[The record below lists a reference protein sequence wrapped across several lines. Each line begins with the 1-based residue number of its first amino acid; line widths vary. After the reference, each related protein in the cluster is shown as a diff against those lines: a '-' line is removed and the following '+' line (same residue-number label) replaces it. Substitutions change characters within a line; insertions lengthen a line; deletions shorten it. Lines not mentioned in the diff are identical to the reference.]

1 MIPLLLTI
9 AALATPHADAVNA
22 HWHGYAQ
29 GSPNVRYL
37 SLEAVPEAEQ
47 ANWHK
52 ALMFSVSSASRDVT
66 LAEHL
71 PKRLDGTL
79 TYYIDLGALK
89 WDAADWL
96 KCLEKY
102 PYSADKN
109 PLVVRG
115 DWLIAEM
122 ADPRNSQ
129 ALYLLLYGSK
139 NTPKTDSDFI
149 KFWGADEADKGV
161 SRFGWVETNSQVNL
175 QRTRFVERFVG
186 RDGFS
191 IWRTMDAFFVEDGKD
206 PLETLDGTFKHDG
219 RELIA
224 QFPKVLGKATQQ
236 IDGAA
241 QAYLLANGQGAIAQ
255 EAPVALVEDYN
266 QTLGQRAIVNH
277 SSCVVC
283 HDAGMKFPTENGL
296 VAYIRAGVDLK
307 VYDLRRK
314 SDIEAFHFRDVARH
328 IRRDNENY
336 QEFVRACNGL
346 TTVENSKNYKHVL
359 TEYLKPLTLA
369 DAARE
374 IYCTPEDLKLAVG
387 YAASNQIEIQSRL
400 AGLAHGRTIGR
411 KQWEDDYLRA
421 KAMVDVWKAGN
432 PTPALM
438 AEAAQ
443 QQAPDK
449 LRFRLIVTCPAEAVV
464 YIGKRAMAS
473 GRTRRRFEAEV
484 KPDWSAKITVTA
496 VLGEQRESKEIE
508 CKAGETVEIAM
519 LNSTSKGET

>member
-9 AALATPHADAVNA
+9 AALTSPHADLVNA
-22 HWHGYAQ
+22 HRAGYAQ
-29 GSPNVRYL
+29 GSPHVRYL
-37 SLEAVPEAEQ
+37 SLEAVPEAEHV
-47 ANWHK
+47 NWHN

-71 PKRLDGTL
+71 PRRLAGTM
-79 TYYIDLGALK
+79 TYYIDLAALK
-89 WDAADWL
+89 WDGNDWL
-96 KCLEKY
+96 KVLERY
-102 PYSADKN
+102 PYSTDKN

-115 DWLIAEM
+115 DWLLAEIG
-122 ADPRNSQ
+122 DPRNSQ
-129 ALYLLLYGSK
+129 ALYLLLYGAK
-139 NTPKTDSDFI
+139 NTPKTDSDFL
-149 KFWGADEADKGV
+149 KFWGVNEQDKGV

-175 QRTRFVERFVG
+175 QRTRFVERWVG

-191 IWRTMDAFFVEDGKD
+191 VWRTMDAFFVEDGRD
-206 PLETLDGTFKHDG
+206 PLETLDGTFAHDG

-266 QTLGQRAIVNH
+266 QTLGQRGIVNH

-296 VAYIRAGVDLK
+296 VAYVAAGVDLK

-314 SDIEAFHFRDVARH
+314 ADIEAFHFRDVARH
-328 IRRDNENY
+328 LRRDNENY
-336 QEFVRACNGL
+336 AEFVRACNGL
-346 TTVENSKNYKHVL
+346 STVDNAKNYKHVL
-359 TEYLKPLTLA
+359 NLYLNALTLA

-374 IYCTPEDLKLAVG
+374 LYCTPDDLRLAIG
-387 YAASNQIEIQSRL
+387 YAADNQIEIKSRL
-400 AGLAHGRTIGR
+400 AGLAHGRSITR

-438 AEAAQ
+438 AKAAEQ
-443 QQAPDK
+443 QRPDK
-449 LRFRLIVTCPAEAVV
+449 LRFTLVVTCPAEAVV
-464 YIGKRAMAS
+464 YLGKRKS
-473 GRTRRRFEAEV
+473 DQTGTRHEFTAEV
-484 KPDWSAKITVTA
+484 KPDWSAKLTVTA
-496 VLGEQRESKEIE
+496 VIGERTEAKEIE
-508 CKAGETVEIAM
+508 CKAGDTVEIAM
-519 LNSTSKGET
+519 LNPTSKGET